1 MKKLLDYHGN
11 LKRVMVLRLPGA
23 YPHEE
28 YVDLMLV
35 ELPGGDRR
43 FGLLVATGHKAG
55 LVLVKLPQEAE
66 LMIAPHKVL
75 ADKHFDNA
83 TLRRSIA
90 FPHPSGSFSLFVAGD
105 RQRYKGNRY

>member
-11 LKRVMVLRLPGA
+11 LKRGMVLRLPGA

-43 FGLLVATGHKAG
+43 FGLLVTTGHKAG
-55 LVLVKLPQEAE
+55 LVLVKLPQKAE
-66 LMIAPHKVL
+66 LAGASGNGLWSIGIDGDMKL
-75 ADKHFDNA
+75 AVPKRF
-83 TLRRSIA
+83 I
-90 FPHPSGSFSLFVAGD
+90 
-105 RQRYKGNRY
+105 

>member
-1 MKKLLDYHGN
+1 
-11 LKRVMVLRLPGA
+11 MVLRLPGA

-35 ELPGGDRR
+35 ELPDSDRR

-66 LMIAPHKVL
+66 LAGALSISREWVV
-75 ADKHFDNA
+75 DNWNRWIYETCRAEEVYLIENYPVPQPIKA
-83 TLRRSIA
+83 T
-90 FPHPSGSFSLFVAGD
+90 
-105 RQRYKGNRY
+105 

>member
-11 LKRVMVLRLPGA
+11 LKRGMVLRLPGA

-35 ELPGGDRR
+35 ELPDGDRR
-43 FGLLVATGHKAG
+43 FGLLVATGRKAG

-66 LMIAPHKVL
+66 QRGSEYSA
-75 ADKHFDNA
+75 ADMTA
-83 TLRRSIA
+83 MGCTL
-90 FPHPSGSFSLFVAGD
+90 
-105 RQRYKGNRY
+105 QRYHIHKT